1 MSLLKRKV
9 KRQSKREFCKEYL
22 MARLVGR
29 PTNLCA
35 RDVLREAEKAWG
47 ILENMRYQN
56 D

>member
-1 MSLLKRKV
+1 MSLFKRKV

-22 MARLVGR
+22 MARAIGR

-35 RDVLREAEKAWG
+35 RDALLEAEKAWD
-47 ILENMRYQN
+47 ILENMRRSN